1 MHVLIVGASGF
12 IGRHLAARLVAE
24 GVRVTAA
31 GRAPDR
37 LRRRLPGAAVIR
49 CDLATDR
56 MEKWCGRLVGVDA
69 VVNCAGLFGDDR
81 GYATVHAD
89 GPIALFDACRAAGVG
104 RVIQISALGADVDAV
119 SAYHR
124 SKVAADS
131 HLAAL
136 APVGT
141 RMGWAIVRPSLV
153 LGRGGQSSALF
164 TTLAALPV
172 TPDLGRADGFV
183 QPIHVDDLVE
193 VLIRLLRAPLPLT
206 ARIDAVG
213 AEPMTIAT
221 VVAILRGWLGLPDTM
236 RVSVP
241 PGLIAGIARLGIGP
255 VTREGMAM
263 LAAGNTGSVEQLVAM
278 TGHRPAP
285 IAQALA
291 RHPADDRD
299 LRAAR
304 LVPVAPVLRSALAFV
319 WFAGGAIPL
328 LFTPTA
334 TNMAWLARVGLSG
347 IMATTVLWAGAL
359 ADLGI
364 GAALLLRLRGAAL
377 AGIALVAV
385 YTLILTAIA
394 PDLWA
399 DPFGPLVKNI
409 AVLALSLAVHALET
423 RRG

>member
-1 MHVLIVGASGF
+1 
-12 IGRHLAARLVAE
+12 
-24 GVRVTAA
+24 
-31 GRAPDR
+31 
-37 LRRRLPGAAVIR
+37 
-49 CDLATDR
+49 
-56 MEKWCGRLVGVDA
+56 
-69 VVNCAGLFGDDR
+69 
-81 GYATVHAD
+81 
-89 GPIALFDACRAAGVG
+89 
-104 RVIQISALGADVDAV
+104 
-119 SAYHR
+119 
-124 SKVAADS
+124 
-131 HLAAL
+131 
-136 APVGT
+136 
-141 RMGWAIVRPSLV
+141 
-153 LGRGGQSSALF
+153 
-164 TTLAALPV
+164 
-172 TPDLGRADGFV
+172 
-183 QPIHVDDLVE
+183 
-193 VLIRLLRAPLPLT
+193 
-206 ARIDAVG
+206 
-213 AEPMTIAT
+213 
-221 VVAILRGWLGLPDTM
+221 
-236 RVSVP
+236 
-241 PGLIAGIARLGIGP
+241 
-255 VTREGMAM
+255 M

-347 IMATTVLWAGAL
+347 IMATAVLWAGAL

-364 GAALLLRLRGAAL
+364 GAALLLRLRGAML